1 MAIPL
6 INTIKY
12 LLEVLLYDVAYHIS
26 NTRILGPFAMS
37 STKTRYYKDVYIF
50 SLNMLLPF
58 AIPFSYPAPKYTTT
72 NILWRLGLDLNQES
86 MVIKSFRFN
95 NYILYY
101 SQQTIQDKNVEAIH

>member
-37 STKTRYYKDVYIF
+37 STKTRYYKDVNIYF
-50 SLNMLLPF
+50 RYSLLPF
-58 AIPFSYPAPKYTTT
+58 AIPFSYPAPKYTII
-72 NILWRLGLDLNQES
+72 NIFWQPGLDSNQES

-101 SQQTIQDKNVEAIH
+101 S